1 MVVNGQLRQELP
13 NLFNTHVLGM
23 MFIVKQHKSSNPLH
37 VCLFCPE
44 AIVFGAYELAH
55 LIQ

>member
-1 MVVNGQLRQELP
+1 MVVNGQLRQELS

-23 MFIVKQHKSSNPLH
+23 MFIVKQNKSSNSLH